1 MPNQN
6 NLNSLNLPKKS
17 VLLVVEDS
25 EEDYEMFMRVV
36 KKTDL
41 QFELN
46 RCETGEEALIF
57 LKNQNIYQDKEKFQ
71 KPSVILLD
79 LNLPGI
85 DGRKVL
91 EKIKLDP
98 NLQLIPVVI
107 FSTSS
112 NPKDI
117 EECYQKGANGYVIKP
132 MDISLL
138 QEYIQILLL
147 HWLKINIPY
156 VYH

>member
-1 MPNQN
+1 MPNPN
-6 NLNSLNLPKKS
+6 NLNSLHLPKKS
-17 VLLVVEDS
+17 VLLVEDS
-25 EEDYEMFMRVV
+25 EEDYEMFIRVV

-46 RCETGEEALIF
+46 RCETGEDAIIF
-57 LKNQNIYQDKEKFQ
+57 LKHQSIYQDKEKFQ
-71 KPSVILLD
+71 KPSLILLD

-85 DGRKVL
+85 DGKKVL
-91 EKIKLDP
+91 EEIKLDA

-156 VYH
+156 VYQ